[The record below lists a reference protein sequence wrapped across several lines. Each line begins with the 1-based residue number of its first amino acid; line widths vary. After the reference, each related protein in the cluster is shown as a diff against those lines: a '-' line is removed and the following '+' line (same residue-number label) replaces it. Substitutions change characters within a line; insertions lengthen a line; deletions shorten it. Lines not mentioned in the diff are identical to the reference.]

1 MDPLGKKHMS
11 AWLRVDGRMACLLL
25 THHSC
30 RRLFPKGRDQVYLTA
45 HLTTEHIVSIC
56 VG

>member
-25 THHSC
+25 TIPAGDCSLRAETGAFNC
-30 RRLFPKGRDQVYLTA
+30 APYY
-45 HLTTEHIVSIC
+45 
-56 VG
+56 